1 MALQLK
7 MRQSVP
13 QDERPIASQYDSD
26 ELHES
31 AEDDRKQRRLK
42 CRIVTGRSNKPDLIS
57 RGDFGPDAFASQGY
71 CSMSVQNYQRV
82 TYFISPLTT
91 DQRYLAIGWALGSSP
106 GEQASLFR
114 DTGTTGETMRGL
126 SL

>member
-71 CSMSVQNYQRV
+71 CSMSGDALLLLLDDDVAATNHLS
-82 TYFISPLTT
+82 ITT
-91 DQRYLAIGWALGSSP
+91 K
-106 GEQASLFR
+106 
-114 DTGTTGETMRGL
+114 
-126 SL
+126 